1 MTTDTAEIRTY
12 GGWRL
17 SRGIGVGKLDSRQTL
32 AFLVLVGAVTLLTA
46 FGGLRVGAVTASVAV
61 VAMSLLLWRRDGIML
76 IDYAAAATRYRLARA
91 RGETSYRGQVMCRW
105 PRSATLPG
113 VLATTE
119 LLDVEVPGFG
129 RCGLVWDR
137 RSGLLSSTMLLGTG
151 GTLLTDQ
158 ADAERYVASWG
169 ALLANLADQ
178 PAIRWATVTVELTPG
193 DCNALSH
200 DHANRIDPEAP
211 PFASRVLRALST
223 AAPATSS
230 RVETRLTVTVDA
242 SHGGTPVRN
251 LEDGAAQA
259 LRVLGVVNPS
269 AAGAEVIRRA
279 TATDLIRMVRTAYD
293 PTAQSVPSIEWD
305 TTGLTW
311 SDAGPVGA
319 EELPGEY
326 HHDGATS
333 VTWALLE
340 APRQRVAHSVLLR
353 LLSPGRFPRRVTIAY
368 RVLDREEAGG
378 LLEREMTAAD
388 TRAAYRHR
396 TKRDENARERRD
408 RELSS
413 AQAEEEA
420 AGAGLV
426 QFSIF
431 VTSTVS
437 DPADL
442 PRAKAEVDAAAAGSR
457 LKLRIARF
465 GQSAAFVA
473 GLPCGVY
480 PPYEK
485 NRR

>member
-1 MTTDTAEIRTY
+1 
-12 GGWRL
+12 
-17 SRGIGVGKLDSRQTL
+17 
-32 AFLVLVGAVTLLTA
+32 
-46 FGGLRVGAVTASVAV
+46 
-61 VAMSLLLWRRDGIML
+61 
-76 IDYAAAATRYRLARA
+76 
-91 RGETSYRGQVMCRW
+91 
-105 PRSATLPG
+105 
-113 VLATTE
+113 
-119 LLDVEVPGFG
+119 
-129 RCGLVWDR
+129 
-137 RSGLLSSTMLLGTG
+137 MLLGTG

-193 DCNALSH
+193 DGNALSH
-200 DHANRIDPEAP
+200 DHASRVDPDAP
-211 PFASRVLRALST
+211 AFATQVLRALST
-223 AAPATSS
+223 TAPATSS

-242 SHGGTPVRN
+242 SYGGTPVRN

-293 PTAQSVPSIEWD
+293 PSARSVPANEWEATD
-305 TTGLTW
+305 LTW

-319 EELPGEY
+319 EEMPGEY
-326 HHDGATS
+326 HHDGAIS

-378 LLEREMTAAD
+378 LLEREMTAGD
-388 TRAAYRHR
+388 TRAAYRQR

-431 VTSTVS
+431 VTTTVT

-442 PRAKAEVDAAAAGSR
+442 PRAKAEVEAAAAGSR
-457 LKLRIARF
+457 LKLRVSRF
-465 GQSAAFVA
+465 GQSAAFAA

-485 NRR
+485 GRR